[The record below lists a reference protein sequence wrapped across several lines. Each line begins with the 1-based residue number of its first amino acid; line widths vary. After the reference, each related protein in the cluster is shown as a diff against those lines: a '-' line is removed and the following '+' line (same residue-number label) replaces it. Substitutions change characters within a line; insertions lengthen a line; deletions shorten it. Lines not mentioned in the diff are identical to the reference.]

1 MLEPLKVLSPIQ
13 RAKHMKRKIINP
25 QGRLWVN
32 VRRGVQYASLALF
45 LLLFIRTQQGGW
57 PGAIVNIP
65 FHLNP
70 LVMLAHA
77 LAGRALLAG
86 AALALITILLTLL
99 FGRAWCGWLCPLG
112 TILDI
117 FSLKGL
123 RGKRRPPAESWRKVK
138 YILLI
143 AILTLAF
150 LGNLTLLAFDP
161 ITLLFRSLTTAV
173 WPVLDRVVMFAEQ
186 GLARLPPLT
195 SAVLAFDS
203 RIRPWLLPS
212 APAFFK
218 DAFLF
223 GSLFIAVIALNV
235 LAERFWCRYL
245 CPLGGLLGWLSK
257 VALIRRTL
265 KGECPGC
272 VLCSAACPT
281 GTIDPAKNYAS
292 DPSECTMCLACLE
305 SCPRGQTTFQA
316 LLPQPQ
322 WSTYDPGRRAFL
334 TTIGLGAATLA
345 LAKSGLLAK
354 RQASFL
360 LRPPGTPLVNRD
372 LVALTR
378 CIRCGECVRVCPT
391 SALQPAVFEAG
402 LEGFG
407 SPVLVPRLGYCDDE
421 CNACGQVCPTQAIPP
436 LPLAEKKQQVIG
448 KAYIDEQRCLAWA
461 DGIAC
466 TVCAEMCPK
475 KAITL
480 RGNGD
485 GGSGGRGQGQR
496 RGAGNGRHAAAPVVH
511 REECIG
517 CGLCEY
523 KCPVSGE
530 AAIRV
535 YSYGVALNF

>member
-1 MLEPLKVLSPIQ
+1 
-13 RAKHMKRKIINP
+13 MKRKILNP
-25 QGRLWVN
+25 HGRILVN
-32 VRRGVQYASLALF
+32 VRRIVQYVSLALF
-45 LLLFIRTQQGGW
+45 LLLFVRTQQGEW
-57 PGAIVNIP
+57 PGAVVNIP
-65 FHLNP
+65 FRLNP
-70 LVMLAHA
+70 LTMLAHT
-77 LAGRALLAG
+77 LAERAVLAG
-86 AALALITILLTLL
+86 AALSLILILLTLL

-112 TILDI
+112 TILDT
-117 FSLKGL
+117 FSMKGL
-123 RGKRRPPAESWRKVK
+123 RGNRHPPTESWRKVK

-143 AILTLAF
+143 ALLTMAL

-161 ITLLFRSLTTAV
+161 LTLLFRSLTIAI
-173 WPVLDRVVMFAEQ
+173 WPVLDRVVMTIEQ
-186 GLARLPPLT
+186 GLARLPSLAG
-195 SAVLAFDS
+195 AVMAFDS

-212 APAFFK
+212 APVFFK

-223 GSLFIAVIALNV
+223 GGLFLAVLALN
-235 LAERFWCRYL
+235 LPAERFWCRYL

-257 VALIRRTL
+257 IALFRRTL

-272 VLCSAACPT
+272 VRCSAVCPT

-292 DPSECTMCLACLE
+292 DPAECTMCLACLE
-305 SCPRGQTTFQA
+305 SCPRGQTTFPA
-316 LLPQPQ
+316 SWPQPR
-322 WSTYDPGRRAFL
+322 WNTYDPGRRAFL
-334 TTIGLGAATLA
+334 ATVGLSAATLA

-354 RQASFL
+354 RQAPFL

-372 LVALTR
+372 LIALTR

-391 SALQPAVFEAG
+391 SALQPAAFEAG

-436 LPLAEKKQQVIG
+436 LTLAEKKQQVIG
-448 KAYIDEQRCLAWA
+448 KAYLDEQRCLAWA

-466 TVCAEMCPK
+466 TICAEMCPK

-485 GGSGGRGQGQR
+485 RGSRKRGQGQQ
-496 RGAGNGRHAAAPVVH
+496 RGYGNGRNAAVPVVQ
-511 REECIG
+511 REACIG

-535 YSYGVALNF
+535 YSYGAALNF